1 MAKQTK
7 RNKAIA
13 EAVAASAS
21 TTYDVQSA
29 VALLQQL
36 PAPKFDQSVDVAI
49 NLGVDPRKSDQI
61 VRGSVVLPHGTG
73 KVKRVAVYCEGADVA
88 TAKEAGADIVGSDE
102 LAEDIKAG
110 KLEFDILIAT
120 PEQMAKVGRLGQI
133 LGPRGLMP
141 NPKLGT
147 VTKDVAGAVGKA
159 KAGQVNF
166 RTDKGGV
173 VHCPLGLLSFQA
185 GQISDNLQALI
196 AELKRLKPANSKGT
210 YMQKLSISSTMG
222 PGLSLSSAVAG
233 A

>member
-1 MAKQTK
+1 MTIKSK
-7 RNKAIA
+7 R
-13 EAVAASAS
+13 
-21 TTYDVQSA
+21 QR
-29 VALLQQL
+29 
-36 PAPKFDQSVDVAI
+36 AI
-49 NLGVDPRKSDQI
+49 NDLLGANKQSSYSVSEALELLKRCPTIKFTETVDIAINMGVDPRKSDQI

-73 KVKRVAVYCEGADVA
+73 KVKKVAVYCEGEDVA
-88 TAKEAGADIVGSDE
+88 KAQEAGADIVGSDE

-110 KLEFDILIAT
+110 RLNFDILIAT

-147 VTKDVAGAVGKA
+147 VTKDVADAVAKA

-173 VHCPLGLLSFQA
+173 VHCPLGLLSFS
-185 GQISDNLQALI
+185 GEQISANLEALL
-196 AELKRLKPANSKGT
+196 AELRRLKPASSKGT
-210 YMQKLSISSTMG
+210 YLQKLSLSTTMG
-222 PGLSLSSAVAG
+222 PGLPLAAL

>member
-1 MAKQTK
+1 MTIKSK
-7 RNKAIA
+7 R
-13 EAVAASAS
+13 
-21 TTYDVQSA
+21 QR
-29 VALLQQL
+29 
-36 PAPKFDQSVDVAI
+36 AI
-49 NLGVDPRKSDQI
+49 NDLLSANKQSSYSVPEALELLKQCPAVKFTETVDIAINMGVDPRKSDQI

-73 KVKRVAVYCEGADVA
+73 KVKKVAVYCEGEDVA
-88 TAKEAGADIVGSDE
+88 KAQEAGADIVGSDE

-110 KLEFDILIAT
+110 RLNFDILIAT

-147 VTKDVAGAVGKA
+147 VTKDVADAVAKA

-173 VHCPLGLLSFQA
+173 VHCPLGLLSFS
-185 GQISDNLQALI
+185 GEQISANLEALL
-196 AELKRLKPANSKGT
+196 AELRRLKPASSKGT
-210 YMQKLSISSTMG
+210 YLQKLSLSTTMG
-222 PGLSLSSAVAG
+222 PGLPLAAL